1 MEQLLILQII
11 AHILSDFIFQS
22 DKGCREKE
30 EKGIR
35 SFFLYKHI
43 FIIFIVTWTLS
54 FQWQFWWCALL
65 ITVLH
70 YGIDLLKS
78 YLHRR
83 YIEQKFIF
91 LLDQTLHFVA
101 IFVSVYLFLKINMG
115 TIVLP
120 QWIPAANILVIVFI
134 FLFNTKPA
142 NIFIKEIFDLFSIQ
156 IPYKAGTNSIDLPN
170 AGKLIG
176 VTERLLIILFIYIQQ
191 YELIGF
197 LVAAKSILR
206 FKDTDTLKTEY
217 VLTGTLLSYSTA
229 IVSGIL
235 ISYFVNNQLNFN
247 FLTM

>member
-22 DKGCREKE
+22 DKGCRDKE
-30 EKGIR
+30 ERGVR
-35 SFFLYKHI
+35 SAFLYKHI
-43 FIIFIVTWTLS
+43 LIVFIITWTLS
-54 FQWQFWWCALL
+54 FQWSFWWCALM

-70 YGIDLLKS
+70 YVIDIFKS
-78 YLHRR
+78 YFQKK
-83 YIEQKFIF
+83 YIKRKHLFF
-91 LLDQTLHFVA
+91 VDQILHFVV
-101 IFVSVYLFLKINMG
+101 IIVSVYMFVRTY
-115 TIVLP
+115 TISFP
-120 QWIPAANILVIVFI
+120 QWIPASNILLIILVI
-134 FLFNTKPA
+134 LFNTKPT
-142 NIFIKEIFDLFSIQ
+142 NIIIKEIFDLFSIQ
-156 IPYKAGTNSIDLPN
+156 IPFKAGTSSNDLPN

-217 VLTGTLLSYSTA
+217 VLTGTLLSYATA

-235 ISYFVNNQLNFN
+235 INSFVNDNLNFN
-247 FLTM
+247 FLIM